1 MNPLLQQILY
11 RQIRQRKKGETTGIY
26 TRGEKFHAAKML
38 YRAKVFLRNEV
49 RGFMMMIIGALCAGF
64 GLQSFLLPNGFI
76 DGGVTG
82 ISLLVAEV
90 SGWPLP
96 MLLVAINIPFMVMAY
111 QQFGRQLA
119 IKATGAIVFLALCVA
134 FIHYPVI
141 TSDKLLVA
149 VFGGFFLGA
158 GIGLAM
164 RGGAVL
170 DGTEILAL
178 FISRKT
184 GLTIG
189 DFILVINVAIFSIA
203 AFVLGLEVALY
214 SILTYLSASKTIDF
228 IIEGIEEYTGVTIIS
243 RKSEEICQV
252 IIQKLRR
259 GVTIYAGKRGFGKQG
274 ENNEDTDILFTVIT
288 RLEISD
294 LKTEIEAI
302 DPNAFVVM
310 ASVKDTHGGMIKRRP
325 LHK

>member
-1 MNPLLQQILY
+1 MNSILQQILNKWIHTGEGAITP
-11 RQIRQRKKGETTGIY
+11 IRKGS
-26 TRGEKFHAAKML
+26 FHKAKML
-38 YRAKVFLRNEV
+38 YRTKVFLKSEL
-49 RGFMMMIIGALCAGF
+49 RGFVMMLIGVLSAGF
-64 GLQSFLLPNGFI
+64 GLEGFLLPNGFI

-90 SGWPLP
+90 SGWHLSV
-96 MLLVAINIPFMVMAY
+96 LLVVINFPFMIMAY
-111 QQFGRQLA
+111 QQFGKQLA
-119 IKATGAIVFLALCVA
+119 YKATGAIALLALCIAVV
-134 FIHYPVI
+134 HYPVV

-178 FISRKT
+178 YVSKNT

-189 DFILVINVAIFSIA
+189 DFILIINILIFSMA
-203 AFVLGLEVALY
+203 AFVLGLEAALY
-214 SILTYLSASKTIDF
+214 SILAYLSASKTIDF

-243 RKSEEICQV
+243 RKSDEIKQA
-252 IIQKLRR
+252 IIQNMRR
-259 GVTIYAGKRGFGKQG
+259 GVTVYTGKRGFGKQG
-274 ENNEDTDILFTVIT
+274 ELNEDTEILFTVIT

-294 LKTEIEAI
+294 LKTEVNAI